1 MNNDTNES
9 RNDYKN
15 ENGFAGNE
23 TSGEAARPAPAASEI
38 SDAQYLAQGIG
49 GDRPQG
55 CGDPQ
60 DRPRDFGASQDRPQN
75 YDAPQDRP
83 RDFGASQDRPQNYGD
98 AQDRPRDFGAS
109 QDRPQNYGD
118 AQDRPRDFGASQDRP
133 QSYGDA
139 PRDGAGAVNG
149 EYRMARPDNSTT
161 YFRPRQDGEQ
171 RRAEWTNSGEHFAD
185 GYNDRASYA
194 PPRDPSFRP
203 NANPYSAQGMNS
215 YGHYRGG
222 YVSERDAGAKTEAKK
237 EKKGASA
244 GVVAVICAVCVLLSG
259 VCGFFGARLASTGK
273 LFDFSASTTTVKKN
287 GTVVED
293 NTTVIYRS
301 VSTDAEAKETASVAD
316 VVNSVA
322 DSVVEITTEF
332 RSTGYWQFI
341 QSGAGSGVI
350 ISEDGYIA
358 TNNHVITNNGSVADA
373 VKVRLRDGT
382 EYDAKVIGRD
392 ADADVAV
399 IKIEAEGL
407 TAAVFGD
414 SSKLVVGQDIVAI
427 GNPLGE
433 LGGTVTEGIVS
444 ALDREVD
451 VEGTKM
457 NLLQISAAINP
468 GNSGGG
474 LFNMKGELV
483 GIVNAKSSGS
493 GIEGLGFAI
502 PSNDASHIVEELIAN
517 GYVTGKPFLGITT
530 YYCEDAFTAY
540 RYFGSQ
546 ATGLYIYETLKGYN
560 EDVLKPGDRIIEM
573 DGTEV
578 VTRDD
583 LVQILKNS
591 KVGDTLS
598 LVVYREGKRTEVEV
612 KVYEYVPDKDDVSF
626 ES

>member
-1 MNNDTNES
+1 MNNDMNELERRS
-9 RNDYKN
+9 GTDASAESEKN
-15 ENGFAGNE
+15 APNE
-23 TSGEAARPAPAASEI
+23 FRAATDISQDSETASDSFRAYDAAQDRMTSGSERGASNEFRPAQDVPERARDDRALGF
-38 SDAQYLAQGIG
+38 DAPRE
-49 GDRPQG
+49 RPG
-55 CGDPQ
+55 SYD
-60 DRPRDFGASQDRPQN
+60 DRPRDF
-75 YDAPQDRP
+75 DAPRE
-83 RDFGASQDRPQNYGD
+83 
-98 AQDRPRDFGAS
+98 
-109 QDRPQNYGD
+109 
-118 AQDRPRDFGASQDRP
+118 RP
-133 QSYGDA
+133 QSYGDV
-139 PRDGAGAVNG
+139 GASG
-149 EYRMARPDNSTT
+149 EYRMAHPDNSTT
-161 YFRPRQDGEQ
+161 YFNPGQGEPS
-171 RRAEWTNSGEHFAD
+171 RRAEWSNS
-185 GYNDRASYA
+185 
-194 PPRDPSFRP
+194 DPSFSGGRGAYGYDGDYRAPRGDSYRP
-203 NANPYSAQGMNS
+203 NVNPYSAQRP
-215 YGHYRGG
+215 YPYERA
-222 YVSERDAGAKTEAKK
+222 ERDFAPAGDVPSSKKDKTEKTKK

-244 GVVAVICAVCVLLSG
+244 GVVAVICAACVTLSG
-259 VCGFFGARLASTGK
+259 VCGFFGARLATTGSLTGDAAPSGK
-273 LFDFSASTTTVKKN
+273 SAP
-287 GTVVED
+287 GTVSED
-293 NTTVIYRS
+293 RSTVIYRS
-301 VSTDAEAKETASVAD
+301 VATDSDTKESSSVSD
-316 VVNSVA
+316 VVDAVA

-358 TNNHVITNNGSVADA
+358 TNNHVIMNNGSLADA
-373 VKVRLRDGT
+373 IKVRLRDGT
-382 EYDAKVIGRD
+382 TYEAKVIGRD
-392 ADADVAV
+392 SDADIAV
-399 IKIEAEGL
+399 IKIEAEGDL
-407 TAAVFGD
+407 TASVFGD
-414 SSKLVVGQDIVAI
+414 SSTLVVGQDIVAI

-502 PSNDASHIVEELIAN
+502 PSNDASHIVEELITN

-560 EDVLKPGDRIIEM
+560 ENVLKQGDRIIEAN
-573 DGTEV
+573 GTEI

-583 LVQILKNS
+583 LVTVLKECT
-591 KVGDTLS
+591 VGDTIK
-598 LVVYREGKRTEVEV
+598 LVVYREGKRTEVDV
-612 KVYEYVPDKDDVSF
+612 KVYEYVPSEDEVAF